1 MIIDNEQNNEMLE
14 AILEESGLSQTMQE
28 LIRKIYKTQQETIR
42 AMEEF
47 LRHDEWRRRY
57 VDDRLEKLLEKVDP
71 EEAKKQKNDLACEDR
86 ASITLRS
93 MPKSTLI

>member
-1 MIIDNEQNNEMLE
+1 MNRDNEQNNEMLE
-14 AILEESGLSQTMQE
+14 AILGESGLPQTFLE

-47 LRHDEWRRRY
+47 LRHDKWRQRY
-57 VDDRLEKLLEKVDP
+57 VDDRLEKLLGKVDP

-86 ASITLRS
+86 ASIILRS
-93 MPKSTLI
+93 VPKSTLI

>member
-1 MIIDNEQNNEMLE
+1 MTRDNEQNNEMLK
-14 AILEESGLSQTMQE
+14 AILGESGLPQTFLE

-47 LRHDEWRRRY
+47 LRHDEWRQRY

-71 EEAKKQKNDLACEDR
+71 EEAKKRKNGIACEDR